1 MSERLVEMLVVLEDA
16 AYIRQER
23 LGGDPD
29 REPDE
34 TTEDDVIEALLRR
47 GVPGLDIVRRK
58 KPYTKALRLMIHGRT
73 TPPEA

>member
-1 MSERLVEMLVVLEDA
+1 MLVTLEDA
-16 AYIRQER
+16 AHIRQER
-23 LGGDPD
+23 RAGDPD

-58 KPYTKALRLMIHGRT
+58 GPYTKALRLMLHGRT
-73 TPPEA
+73 RPPET